1 VAHDST
7 SGAAGAVRGAAEVG
21 RGAARLDS
29 GQIASGV
36 RGVFVLVE
44 KSIIIAYCEGTRLR
58 HCARSRKVARSM
70 PDGVINKVLSTAM
83 WSCGWLRLQQ
93 K

>member
-1 VAHDST
+1 VWHTPVAQELLALSQ
-7 SGAAGAVRGAAEVG
+7 GQRKLGE
-21 RGAARLDS
+21 ARLDS

-70 PDGVINKVLSTAM
+70 PDGVTDKVLSTAL
-83 WSCGWLRLQQ
+83 WSCGWLRL
-93 K
+93 